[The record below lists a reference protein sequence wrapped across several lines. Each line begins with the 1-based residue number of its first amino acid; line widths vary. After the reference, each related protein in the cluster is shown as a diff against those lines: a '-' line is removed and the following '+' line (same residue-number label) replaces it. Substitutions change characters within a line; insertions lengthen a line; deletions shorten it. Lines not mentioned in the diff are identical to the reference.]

1 MCKNKQ
7 NLNDNIHNDDHNK
20 RIKTLFTVSTEDT
33 TWRRTNT
40 HRASSD
46 IYEGNTGFKLNGV
59 FLYFIIYV

>member
-33 TWRRTNT
+33 T
-40 HRASSD
+40 
-46 IYEGNTGFKLNGV
+46 
-59 FLYFIIYV
+59 